1 MHGWIL
7 KVLSLLLFLSCQTFA
22 SDLRNVK
29 SFHEWK
35 HERVQAVQAKIQA
48 LSQRRD
54 SIRRRLA
61 EQSSTEAGLS
71 ASSQKQIDDLLQKE
85 KARMALE
92 KDLTVSDYFVGY
104 LTKIQNRKQAFKAVA
119 PKLSAEEI
127 AELMDAYANSVFGT
141 QSQQISSPEALIL
154 SESQK

>member
-1 MHGWIL
+1 MGVLNIL
-7 KVLSLLLFLSCQTFA
+7 TTLLLITLSVPSFA
-22 SDLRNVK
+22 SGTQEVK
-29 SFHEWK
+29 SFREWK
-35 HERVQAVQAKIQA
+35 SERIQAVQNKIA
-48 LSQRRD
+48 LLTLQKE

-61 EQSSTEAGLS
+61 EQASTEAGLPL
-71 ASSQKQIDDLLQKE
+71 ASQKQIDQLIVKE

-104 LTKIQNRKQAFKAVA
+104 LTKNQDRKQAFKAVA

-141 QSQQISSPEALIL
+141 QSHQVSSPEA
-154 SESQK
+154 SVSVEPTK